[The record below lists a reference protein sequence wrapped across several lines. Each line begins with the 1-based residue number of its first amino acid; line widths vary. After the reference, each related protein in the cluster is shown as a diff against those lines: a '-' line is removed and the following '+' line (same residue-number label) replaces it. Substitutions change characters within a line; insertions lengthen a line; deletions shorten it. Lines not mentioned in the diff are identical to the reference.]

1 MSYRIGILNQDKK
14 YSYGLMEYLNNT
26 EYHFKAITF
35 SGELPLRDY
44 LRTQKLEFL
53 LIDEEFESLDIDVP
67 TIYVSDQREDAKEGY
82 IYKYQSMN
90 AIAKKLLSY
99 MKKEQVDYQ
108 KLRVYGVY
116 SPLGRCGKTTIAKEI
131 CKHHRNSLYINME
144 EYPEEVDTS
153 TNSEV
158 FIYYLANYNP
168 EVLNLIAQLKE
179 DFRGNK
185 SILGVNFYQDLRHV
199 SKSNISWFLDMLKA
213 NMDFKRVVFDIGQGV
228 LMDIDILSCFDR
240 VIVPTLSDEIS
251 LKKLQIFKSN
261 IASRE
266 SIGSKVTYLSLGEE
280 DLYSRG
286 FDEIIEREEL

>member
-67 TIYVSDQREDAKEGY
+67 TIYVSEQREDAKEGY

-168 EVLNLIAQLKE
+168 EVLNLITQLKE

-185 SILGVNFYQDLRHV
+185 SILGVNFYQDLRHI

-251 LKKLQIFKSN
+251 LKKLQLFKSN

>member
-179 DFRGNK
+179 DFGGNK
-185 SILGVNFYQDLRHV
+185 NILGVNFYQDLRHV

-240 VIVPTLSDEIS
+240 VIVPTLGDEIS
-251 LKKLQIFKSN
+251 LKKLQLFKSN

-280 DLYSRG
+280 DFYSRG

>member
-35 SGELPLRDY
+35 SSELPLRDY

-99 MKKEQVDYQ
+99 MKKEQADYQ

-131 CKHHRNSLYINME
+131 CIHHRNSLYINME

-185 SILGVNFYQDLRHV
+185 SILGVNFYQDLRHI

-240 VIVPTLSDEIS
+240 VIVPTLGDEIS
-251 LKKLQIFKSN
+251 LKKLQLFKSN

>member
-131 CKHHRNSLYINME
+131 CIHHRNSLYINME
-144 EYPEEVDTS
+144 EYPKEVDTS

-185 SILGVNFYQDLRHV
+185 SILGVNFYQDLRHI

-251 LKKLQIFKSN
+251 LKKLQLFKSN

-280 DLYSRG
+280 DFYSRG

>member
-144 EYPEEVDTS
+144 AVSYTHLTLPTS
-153 TNSEV
+153 
-158 FIYYLANYNP
+158 
-168 EVLNLIAQLKE
+168 
-179 DFRGNK
+179 
-185 SILGVNFYQDLRHV
+185 DLV
-199 SKSNISWFLDMLKA
+199 
-213 NMDFKRVVFDIGQGV
+213 
-228 LMDIDILSCFDR
+228 
-240 VIVPTLSDEIS
+240 
-251 LKKLQIFKSN
+251 
-261 IASRE
+261 
-266 SIGSKVTYLSLGEE
+266 
-280 DLYSRG
+280 
-286 FDEIIEREEL
+286 

>member
-53 LIDEEFESLDIDVP
+53 LIDEELESLDIDVP
-67 TIYVSDQREDAKEGY
+67 TIYVSEQREDAKEGY

-108 KLRVYGVY
+108 KLRMYGVY

-185 SILGVNFYQDLRHV
+185 SILGVNFYQDLRHI

-251 LKKLQIFKSN
+251 LKKLQLFKSN

-280 DLYSRG
+280 DLYLRG